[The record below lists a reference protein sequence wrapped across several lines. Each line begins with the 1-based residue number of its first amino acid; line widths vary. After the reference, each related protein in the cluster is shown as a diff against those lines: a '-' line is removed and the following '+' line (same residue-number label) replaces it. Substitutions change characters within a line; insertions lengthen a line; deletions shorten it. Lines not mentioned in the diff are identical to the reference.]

1 MTWLSMLKNSALLGL
16 LVTAVVLAA
25 CTSVLTKRLE
35 AEHLQNRQQLKDLA
49 QQAGLIATLQTRDS
63 QNRVLMATQ
72 LQLEQQLRQQAHAN
86 ERKYRDAIKDDEC
99 AARDMPGAVIE
110 FLRPD
115 TKSSTA
121 AAYPT
126 TP

>member
-1 MTWLSMLKNSALLGL
+1 MTWLSMLKNSALFGL
-16 LVTAVVLAA
+16 LVAAVVLAA

-35 AEHLQNRQQLKDLA
+35 AAQLQNRQQLKDLA
-49 QQAGLIATLQTRDS
+49 QQAGLIATLQTQDA

-72 LQLEQQLRQQAHAN
+72 LQQEQQLRQQARTN

-110 FLRPD
+110 LLRPD

-121 AAYPT
+121 AAYPA
-126 TP
+126 PP